1 MDREVCKP
9 NMAGFEAN
17 KKKFSMILSRFG
29 HDLGDAAHIAGRP
42 RNRQETRNSCNS
54 CPAVPAAQN
63 LTTSRKCLNLDDVS
77 MTSGTYAQ
85 GYPPELG
92 IMGNQALF
100 ASDDARNDRRGRR
113 SPGQSTGYDALVII
127 S

>member
-1 MDREVCKP
+1 
-9 NMAGFEAN
+9 MAGLEAN
-17 KKKFSMILSRFG
+17 EKKFSMILSRFG
-29 HDLGDAAHIAGRP
+29 HDFGDAAHIAGRP
-42 RNRQETRNSCNS
+42 RNRQETRNSCPS
-54 CPAVPAAQN
+54 VPAAQN
-63 LTTSRKCLNLDDVS
+63 LATSRKCLNLDDVS

-92 IMGNQALF
+92 ITGNQALF

-113 SPGQSTGYDALVII
+113 SPGQSTGYDALVIF